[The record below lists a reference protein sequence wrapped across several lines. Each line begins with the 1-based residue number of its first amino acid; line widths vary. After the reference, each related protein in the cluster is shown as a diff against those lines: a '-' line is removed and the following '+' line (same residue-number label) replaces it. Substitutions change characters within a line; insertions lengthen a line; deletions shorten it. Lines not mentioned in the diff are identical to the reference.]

1 MCVGKL
7 VIAHRTYVYNPCQLR
22 FTATAPQCSQSPSQ
36 RLDGAKLSRA
46 GAKQPSQLAR
56 WGWAEWG
63 WVVTT
68 ATVVQSQTTNIYIH
82 IQVVIDRL
90 LPPNLLTALFEVTSS
105 IPVVQALTGLNNVIL
120 EPISSVRYQDF

>member
-1 MCVGKL
+1 VALKSFSPA
-7 VIAHRTYVYNPCQLR
+7 VFSIAQP
-22 FTATAPQCSQSPSQ
+22 TAGWGWAEW
-36 RLDGAKLSRA
+36 GW
-46 GAKQPSQLAR
+46 AKQPSRLAG

-68 ATVVQSQTTNIYIH
+68 ATVVQSQTTDIYIH

-120 EPISSVRYQDF
+120 KPISSVRYQDF